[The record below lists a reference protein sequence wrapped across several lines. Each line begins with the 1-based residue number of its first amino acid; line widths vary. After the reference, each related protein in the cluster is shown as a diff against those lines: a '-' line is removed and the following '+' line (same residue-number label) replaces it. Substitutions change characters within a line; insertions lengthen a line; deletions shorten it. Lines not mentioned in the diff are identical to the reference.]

1 MNLVNSL
8 RLPARGGSKTSGCAG
23 RDGVAAE
30 GCDGGPGNP
39 PRGGAAAMDAAAAGG
54 AAAVAATARAI
65 AALLDA
71 VAVDSTATAKR
82 SLLLLAVAE
91 LTEDR
96 LAENGPLLEPR
107 FSLAGAAPL

>member
-1 MNLVNSL
+1 M
-8 RLPARGGSKTSGCAG
+8 
-23 RDGVAAE
+23 AE
-30 GCDGGPGNP
+30 GCVGGPGTP
-39 PRGGAAAMDAAAAGG
+39 SRGGAAAVDAAAASG
-54 AAAVAATARAI
+54 AAAVAATTRTI
-65 AALLDA
+65 AALVDA

-107 FSLAGAAPL
+107 FPLAGAAPNGY